1 MGFISDIVFLF
12 TQGYGWVF
20 VLLGLAYELFAPTW
34 LGRDTSLAPV
44 VRDLPENVNDLKEEQ
59 REIKDHVS
67 WVTDH
72 VEEVQNR
79 QKVQMQVQ
87 RAQARATDEMNE
99 SEVDKYLYKN
109 GVTVGT
115 FLDNEDEDTG
125 RTNLEDE

>member
-34 LGRDTSLAPV
+34 LGRNTALAPV

-67 WVTDH
+67 SVTDH

-125 RTNLEDE
+125 RTNLEDG